1 MEKYCIDGVIVVE
14 GKSDVAFLQEFIDA
28 IFVTTNGSE
37 ISKETI
43 NYIKELKKKNRI
55 IVLTDPDSPGQ
66 RIRHILDENIDGLE
80 HAFVD
85 KKNSIK
91 KHKVGV
97 AESTKEEV
105 LKALSHSIIN
115 SKAISQTITLEDLF
129 SLHLSGYDNSSY
141 LRNKVCEHLHLGY
154 CSTNKTF
161 LKRLNALQV
170 NKKILQEVLER
181 ITKDDC
187 E

>member
-1 MEKYCIDGVIVVE
+1 MEKYYIDGVIVVE
-14 GKSDVAFLQEFIDA
+14 GKSDVTFLQEFIDTV
-28 IFVTTNGSE
+28 FVTTNGSE

-43 NYIKELKKKNRI
+43 NYIKELKKHNRV

-66 RIRHILDENIDGLE
+66 RLRSILDENIEGLE

-105 LKALSHSIIN
+105 LKALKHSIIS
-115 SKAISQTITLEDLF
+115 SKSTIQTITLDELY

-141 LRNKVCEHLHLGY
+141 LRNKICEELNLGF

-161 LKRLNALQV
+161 LKRLNALQID
-170 NKKILQEVLER
+170 KTKLEEILER
-181 ITKDDC
+181 ITNDDC

>member
-1 MEKYCIDGVIVVE
+1 MEKLFVDGVIVVE
-14 GKSDVAFLQEFIDA
+14 GKSDVTFLQEFVDA

-43 NYIKELKKKNRI
+43 EYIKELKKNNRV
-55 IVLTDPDSPGQ
+55 IVLTDPDSPGN
-66 RIRHILDENIDGLE
+66 RIRNILNEQIDGLE

-85 KKNSIK
+85 KKVSIK

-97 AESTKEEV
+97 AESTKDEV
-105 LKALSHSIIN
+105 TKALKNIIVN
-115 SKAISQTITLEDLF
+115 YKDKKETITMQDIVKLGLTGNED
-129 SLHLSGYDNSSY
+129 SLT
-141 LRNKVCEHLHLGY
+141 LRLKICEELHLGY

-161 LKRLNALQV
+161 IKRLNSLDIDYLTL
-170 NKKILQEVLER
+170 KTLLER
-181 ITKDDC
+181 IDRNDC

>member
-14 GKSDVAFLQEFIDA
+14 GKSDVTFLQEFIDA

-55 IVLTDPDSPGQ
+55 IVLTDQDSPGQ
-66 RIRHILDENIDGLE
+66 RIRHILDENIGGLG

-91 KHKVGV
+91 KHKGGV

-115 SKAISQTITLEDLF
+115 SKAISQTITLEDLC

-141 LRNKVCEHLHLGY
+141 LRSKVCENLHLGF

-170 NKKILQEVLER
+170 NKKILQ
-181 ITKDDC
+181 
-187 E
+187 